1 VSAAS
6 LAAVVAMCCYAL
18 AAVSLRLLARTDTTE
33 SMVFSFTA
41 ALAVGAGLLAL
52 PAWQDLRLEHGW
64 LLLGIGLTGTLG
76 QQLITEAF
84 RAAPASVVA
93 PFEYTALIWGV
104 ALDLAI
110 WNVLPDGVTVLGG
123 AIVTSAGLYLLAR
136 ERRATSA

>member
-1 VSAAS
+1 
-6 LAAVVAMCCYAL
+6 
-18 AAVSLRLLARTDTTE
+18 VSLRLLARTDTTE

-52 PAWQDLRLEHGW
+52 PLWQELRIEHGW
-64 LLLGIGLTGTLG
+64 LLLGVGLTGTLG

-104 ALDLAI
+104 GLDLVI

-123 AIVTSAGLYLLAR
+123 AIVTGAGLYLLAR
-136 ERRATSA
+136 ERRVAAA